1 MNMKQPENDH
11 TKMFGNDGSIHNDAE
26 IIVYYEQHG
35 PAEPVLRIPFWY
47 CKDEVGLFSSFE
59 DSVRRTAKA
68 LAESYV
74 YWPEGYVHVQTIINE
89 EYVNIV

>member
-1 MNMKQPENDH
+1 MKQPENSH
-11 TKMFGNDGSIHNDAE
+11 TKHFGNDETIHNDAE

-47 CKDEVGLFSSFE
+47 CKDELGLFSSFE
-59 DSVRRTAKA
+59 ESVRRTAKA

>member
-1 MNMKQPENDH
+1 MKQPENDH
-11 TKMFGNDGSIHNDAE
+11 TKMFGNDETIHNDAE
-26 IIVYYEQHG
+26 IIVYYEYNG

-47 CKDEVGLFSSFE
+47 CKDELGLFSSFE
-59 DSVRRTAKA
+59 ESVRRTAKA

>member
-1 MNMKQPENDH
+1 MIQPENDH
-11 TKMFGNDGSIHNDAE
+11 TKMFGNDGPVGNDAE
-26 IIVYYEQHG
+26 IIVYYEYNG

-59 DSVRRTAKA
+59 ESVRKTAKA

-89 EYVNIV
+89 EYVNII

>member
-1 MNMKQPENDH
+1 MKQPENNH

-26 IIVYYEQHG
+26 FIVYYEQHG

-47 CKDEVGLFSSFE
+47 YKDELGLFSSFE

-68 LAESYV
+68 LAESYT

>member
-1 MNMKQPENDH
+1 MRQPENNN
-11 TKMFGNDGSIHNDAE
+11 TKQLGNEGSVGNDAE
-26 IIVYYEQHG
+26 IIGKDEYNG
-35 PAEPVLRIPFWY
+35 PAEQVQRIAVWY

-74 YWPEGYVHVQTIINE
+74 YWPEGYVHVQTIIND
-89 EYVNIV
+89 EYVNII

>member
-1 MNMKQPENDH
+1 MKQPDNSH
-11 TKMFGNDGSIHNDAE
+11 TKHFGNDETIHNDAE

-47 CKDEVGLFSSFE
+47 CKDELGLFSSFE
-59 DSVRRTAKA
+59 ESVRRTAKA

>member
-1 MNMKQPENDH
+1 VKQPENSH

-47 CKDEVGLFSSFE
+47 CKDELGLFENFE
-59 DSVRRTAKA
+59 AAVHRTAKA
-68 LAESYV
+68 LAESYT
-74 YWPEGYVHVQTIINE
+74 YWPEGYVHVQTIINQ
-89 EYVNIV
+89 EYVNII

>member
-1 MNMKQPENDH
+1 MRQPENNH
-11 TKMFGNDGSIHNDAE
+11 TKMFGNDGSVGNDAE
-26 IIVYYEQHG
+26 IIVYYEYNG

-74 YWPEGYVHVQTIINE
+74 YWPEGYVHVQTIIND
-89 EYVNIV
+89 EYVNII